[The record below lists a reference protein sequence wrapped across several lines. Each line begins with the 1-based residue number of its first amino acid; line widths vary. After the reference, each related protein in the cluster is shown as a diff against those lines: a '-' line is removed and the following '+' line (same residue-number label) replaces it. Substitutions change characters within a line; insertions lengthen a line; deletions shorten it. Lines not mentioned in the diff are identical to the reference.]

1 MEAVR
6 GMQICVQSYHAPHPE
21 PRALCPEPRALIFEL
36 STFKKGSVIRSL
48 K

>member
-6 GMQICVQSYHAPHPE
+6 GMQICVQSYHAPHPV
-21 PRALCPEPRALIFEL
+21 PRALIFEL